1 MSDSSGPHRLEELES
16 KVENMMDIMSQLLEA
31 KSAGGGQ
38 QREEEE
44 SGGTAHNYSGGAG
57 RASPTA
63 DTGYGVTEVG
73 AAAAAEVL
81 LHSRRA
87 ASKPTRPADDIGR
100 RPEVPAGGGSTINT
114 YSGEAS
120 ESYLAGIAGHDGG
133 STGLNPSFHGQSYV
147 IPPVLKGGKGFQ
159 TFKHDF
165 FLKAN
170 MLDISDHFVGQRVR
184 AVPVGDPLKQKA
196 VLLREGLLPEE
207 IRGAYQAWNF
217 MDTALQSEEGR
228 AIPKQCRSPREVF
241 KFIGK
246 WYDAENEVATEHLF
260 DKFHEF
266 SIPQNSNHIAALHAF
281 EVINNQMGEKGMG
294 EIPDTVLHARFAH
307 ALSAEYDHAK
317 ETLQSRKKTGQ
328 GRDHSRG
335 QHAVLQ
341 PTPQKRGAKRS
352 SRPSEHAFFSSE
364 SGDRRDARPGRG
376 RNHGGGQG
384 SSSGGNSSSEGGRS
398 SSGSASGNTGGFQG
412 SSRGSNGASN
422 CGSGSDGGSCNT
434 PPGRCWCCR
443 EGATRER
450 RAPRKRAILYLG
462 ALGAQ
467 VWPRKECLPIRRD
480 DTGNGAARR

>member
-16 KVENMMDIMSQLLEA
+16 KVDNMMDIMSQLLEA

-73 AAAAAEVL
+73 AAAAAEVP

-196 VLLREGLLPEE
+196 VLLREGLLPLE

-246 WYDAENEVATEHLF
+246 WYDAEDEVATEHLF

-294 EIPDTVLHARFAH
+294 EIPDTVLHARFAR

-317 ETLQSRKKTGQ
+317 ETLQSRKNQ
-328 GRDHSRG
+328 DRDEIIRVVSTRYSSLPPKKG
-335 QHAVLQ
+335 ERSARPDRLNM
-341 PTPQKRGAKRS
+341 RS
-352 SRPSEHAFFSSE
+352 SRAKVETGAMH
-364 SGDRRDARPGRG
+364 DRVAVATTGAVRAAAVAGTAVVKVAAAVQVVLAVIQADSKGAVEAATAPVTVGVAATEVVVIRPPAAVGVAGKGPHERG
-376 RNHGGGQG
+376 GHH
-384 SSSGGNSSSEGGRS
+384 E
-398 SSGSASGNTGGFQG
+398 
-412 SSRGSNGASN
+412 
-422 CGSGSDGGSCNT
+422 
-434 PPGRCWCCR
+434 
-443 EGATRER
+443 RER
-450 RAPRKRAILYLG
+450 F
-462 ALGAQ
+462 
-467 VWPRKECLPIRRD
+467 C
-480 DTGNGAARR
+480 T